1 MGGDPAKA
9 PPHFGYLEG
18 DAAEKMS
25 VCLALLLLLL
35 AGCNSYEC
43 NCPANGCFNCSA
55 SSSAETSIP
64 ILSDATT
71 VSSATADAPCT
82 ATFQA
87 AGDQV
92 LVSRLGPG
100 SCVVWVVSSSGTT
113 EVSQVKFS
121 AISGACGCYL
131 GGSAS
136 PLEPVDASTHSQ

>member
-1 MGGDPAKA
+1 MGGDPAKGT
-9 PPHFGYLEG
+9 PHLGYLEE
-18 DAAEKMS
+18 DAVEKMS
-25 VCLALLLLLL
+25 VCLAVLLLLL
-35 AGCNSYEC
+35 AGCNSYQC

-82 ATFQA
+82 ATFQE

-92 LVSRLGPG
+92 LVSRLGSG
-100 SCVVWVVSSSGTT
+100 SCIVRVVFSSGTT
-113 EVSQVKFS
+113 DVSQVKFG
-121 AISGACGCYL
+121 AIPGACGCYL

-136 PLEPVDASTHSQ
+136 PLEPTDAATHSQ